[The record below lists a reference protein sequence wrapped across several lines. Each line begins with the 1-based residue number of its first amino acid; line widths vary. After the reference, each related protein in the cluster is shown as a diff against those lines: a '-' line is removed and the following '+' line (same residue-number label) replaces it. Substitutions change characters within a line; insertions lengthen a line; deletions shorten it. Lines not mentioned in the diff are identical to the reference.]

1 MKLILRRL
9 TTAMNQT
16 ESRVSNQGR
25 GGFDNEEAFGGV
37 TLLHLLFLD
46 PKIGKSNQMQEVIV
60 L

>member
-46 PKIGKSNQMQEVIV
+46 PKIGKSNQM
-60 L
+60 